1 MRKEKIEELNKLIN
15 ECKTVKKELL
25 ENEKPKFLKV
35 QVYNCELSNGIKV
48 RREKL
53 LKGNTTSNAVVMM
66 PIINNEAL
74 ITVESRVLFCPKPDR

>member
-25 ENEKPKFLKV
+25 ENENPKVLKV

-48 RREKL
+48 F
-53 LKGNTTSNAVVMM
+53 
-66 PIINNEAL
+66 I
-74 ITVESRVLFCPKPDR
+74 